1 MVSTVQTALSPSLLY
16 FETVSLCGQARIKL
30 LIPHLWLSS
39 TRIIGISHQI
49 WLKIFFEN
57 IIKSYLKEF
66 LIIGP
71 KAQMQVKIPIKRV
84 TTLLNTKGNSQCKG
98 LRNIPA
104 ALRQQPGS
112 HSHFNSPSLGT
123 GRKKKIPHHHQRP
136 SFHLAPSILLPYP
149 CWKNQGMQYRKDST
163 SPSATVSGIQ
173 SAQYMAVGFQVF
185 L

>member
-123 GRKKKIPHHHQRP
+123 GRKKKFPTTIKDLP
-136 SFHLAPSILLPYP
+136 STWLPAFYSPTPAGRTRECSTGKTAP
-149 CWKNQGMQYRKDST
+149 
-163 SPSATVSGIQ
+163 
-173 SAQYMAVGFQVF
+173 AQVP